1 MHFAPYRYI
10 GGFFMKYEVLT
21 ERECQTHYVG
31 EGITLTAVMAIAA
44 IAVMA
49 VVVYRLF
56 MSGKGTAAIPGGW
69 KFSWAE

>member
-1 MHFAPYRYI
+1 
-10 GGFFMKYEVLT
+10 MKYEIMN
-21 ERECQTHYVG
+21 EEECCNHYVG
-31 EGITLTAVMAIAA
+31 EGITLAAVMAIAA

-56 MSGKGTAAIPGGW
+56 MSGKGSAAIPGGW

>member
-1 MHFAPYRYI
+1 
-10 GGFFMKYEVLT
+10 MKYQILSSK
-21 ERECQTHYVG
+21 ECDEHYVG
-31 EGITLTAVMAIAA
+31 EGITLATVMAIAA

-56 MSGKGTAAIPGGW
+56 MSNKGSAAIPGGW

>member
-1 MHFAPYRYI
+1 
-10 GGFFMKYEVLT
+10 MKYEIMSKQ
-21 ERECQTHYVG
+21 ECDNQYVG
-31 EGITLTAVMAIAA
+31 EGITLAAVMAVAA

-56 MSGKGTAAIPGGW
+56 MSGKGNATIPGGW

>member
-1 MHFAPYRYI
+1 
-10 GGFFMKYEVLT
+10 MKFQILT
-21 ERECQTHYVG
+21 KQECDTHQVG
-31 EGITLTAVMAIAA
+31 EGITLAAVMAVAA

-56 MSGKGTAAIPGGW
+56 MSGKGSAAIPGGF

>member
-1 MHFAPYRYI
+1 MNY
-10 GGFFMKYEVLT
+10 KVLT
-21 ERECQTHYVG
+21 REECENHYVG
-31 EGITLTAVMAIAA
+31 EGITLATVMAIAA

-56 MSGKGTAAIPGGW
+56 MSGKGSAAIPGGW